1 MVVALSQSGETTET
15 VAALERAGRRGA
27 ETAAI
32 TNTAGSTLDERAER
46 TYVTPA
52 GREEAVM
59 ATKTVG
65 AAVAALYLL
74 ADRFRDG
81 GPDLSAVGERCRE
94 ALTVDLSGAVSA
106 ITATDRLYALG
117 TGPFHGVAGEAAT
130 KFAEATRHHATP
142 LSTLEI
148 THGPIANSDGS
159 AVLVFALTGDRAVYR
174 HVLERLTD
182 AGAETVVFRPAD
194 ESYAAT
200 ETIAVGRPVET
211 ALPALKL
218 RPAAGLR
225 GRRRTGPGPGR
236 SPGAIQARRSSGDRR
251 AEPHMSGTIDVY
263 AGTVLTPGETY
274 SGAVISV
281 VDGRIDGINESPER
295 SADLSFP
302 DGIAIPGLI
311 DVHTHGFGGHC
322 ATSGHASDVAEIAE
336 SAPSHGVTTVFPTT
350 MSATHGRLLD
360 AASAFAAARARAAG
374 GADLPGLHL
383 EGPYFTDDGHSGV
396 QDPDTFREPSVDELD
411 ELLDAADGGIAR
423 VTQHR
428 NSTEPSSSFER
439 RSAGDSSS
447 PRHTATRGTS
457 GPGRR
462 STAASPWWRTST
474 TAWRSSTTEG
484 PGSWAGRWSPTASP
498 SN

>member
-1 MVVALSQSGETTET
+1 MIGEQSNAAISEGCDVVDRTLSARAAIEPLGDAVAAAREVFFLGCGSSYWTGEIGSYLLAAAGVPARAEYASEFRHADPPVDEETLVVALSQSGETTET

-59 ATKTVG
+59 ATKTVD

-218 RPAAGLR
+218 VQRLAY
-225 GRRRTGPGPGR
+225 
-236 SPGAIQARRSSGDRR
+236 
-251 AEPHMSGTIDVY
+251 E
-263 AGTVLTPGETY
+263 
-274 SGAVISV
+274 GAVEL
-281 VDGRIDGINESPER
+281 GR
-295 SADLSFP
+295 
-302 DGIAIPGLI
+302 
-311 DVHTHGFGGHC
+311 
-322 ATSGHASDVAEIAE
+322 
-336 SAPSHGVTTVFPTT
+336 
-350 MSATHGRLLD
+350 
-360 AASAFAAARARAAG
+360 
-374 GADLPGLHL
+374 
-383 EGPYFTDDGHSGV
+383 
-396 QDPDTFREPSVDELD
+396 DPDDPPELSKHV
-411 ELLDAADGGIAR
+411 EVPAIAG
-423 VTQHR
+423 Q
-428 NSTEPSSSFER
+428 N
-439 RSAGDSSS
+439 
-447 PRHTATRGTS
+447 
-457 GPGRR
+457 
-462 STAASPWWRTST
+462 RT
-474 TAWRSSTTEG
+474 
-484 PGSWAGRWSPTASP
+484 
-498 SN
+498 